1 MSFNSSNSLSVNE
14 AKTNIIIK
22 DDDENF
28 LKNFLKEFYQ
38 RIIEIND
45 INNFENI
52 TNEWIN
58 NYIKNNNKNPEKIL
72 KLMENHDNNIIWFTS
87 SIGFFYQFGIG
98 CNLDK
103 KKSIESYYLSIN
115 NIKGKNYLNNYYFNE
130 LNFIEEYDDDNDL
143 FNVLRY
149 KNVII
154 GKYLLS
160 LFYYKDIILD
170 INFKQNELSNLL
182 KLAENDDLEAN

>member
-103 KKSIESYYLSIN
+103 KKSIESYYLSID

-149 KNVII
+149 KNIII